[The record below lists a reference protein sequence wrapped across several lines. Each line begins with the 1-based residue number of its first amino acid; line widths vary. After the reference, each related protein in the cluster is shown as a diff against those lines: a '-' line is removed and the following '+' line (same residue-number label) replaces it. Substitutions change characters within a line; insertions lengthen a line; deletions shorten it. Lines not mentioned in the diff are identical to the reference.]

1 MVPGA
6 RIDTLTM
13 IGNRRLLNTITRT
26 QSTREMWRCQL
37 LQLFPVFFFGSY
49 SQEATRRRA
58 PELPTMTRSRCDV
71 LTWCGS
77 NISAC
82 RGERKTESHRER
94 STTQNR
100 PLLHSCMH
108 QQTKCEKQ
116 TCQCTYLHDE
126 RADSAGVNIYIAL
139 LLIS

>member
-1 MVPGA
+1 MLAPGA
-6 RIDTLTM
+6 GIDTPMM

-26 QSTREMWRCQL
+26 QSKCEMWRCQL

-49 SQEATRRRA
+49 SPEATQRRA
-58 PELPTMTRSRCDV
+58 PELPAMTRSRCDV
-71 LTWCGS
+71 PAWRGS

-82 RGERKTESHRER
+82 RGEQKTESRCER
-94 STTQNR
+94 SMTQTR
-100 PLLHSCMH
+100 PLLHPCMQ

-126 RADSAGVNIYIAL
+126 RADSARVNIYI
-139 LLIS
+139 SPP